1 MKRFEPRSVIANLTR
16 VAAISLLLSFVA
28 CSDDDSDTFLVRGDD
43 RSYTDDEDDVSSSS
57 ARSSSSS
64 ERRSSSSS
72 MRSSSSAYSSSSV
85 NSSSSSKRNVAFV
98 EPLRQNPDEDCDYGS
113 LIDKRDGQVYK
124 TVVIGEQTWMAE
136 NLNYAYLQPDS
147 LEQFDSASACYNDSL
162 EYCDKY
168 GRLYSFDVIEK
179 VCPDGWHLPSMDEW
193 EVLFDAVGGI
203 NVASEKLISSYGWK
217 NQSDVDDGYCFSV
230 LPGGYRPSVFD
241 DLGVGEGLWTS
252 TWYDS
257 DAIKNV
263 YFYNNYSYAYEG
275 YTPFEKMLY
284 IRCVED

>member
-1 MKRFEPRSVIANLTR
+1 MRALLFPLILCAFFIA
-16 VAAISLLLSFVA
+16 
-28 CSDDDSDTFLVRGDD
+28 CGDDDSGPFLVRGDTA
-43 RSYTDDEDDVSSSS
+43 SYSSEDADDFSSSS
-57 ARSSSSS
+57 AQFSSSSEHRSSSSS
-64 ERRSSSSS
+64 EQRVSSSS
-72 MRSSSSAYSSSSV
+72 MRSSSSVLSSSSV
-85 NSSSSSKRNVAFV
+85 NPSSSSKRNVALV
-98 EPLRQNPDEDCDYGS
+98 EPLRQNSDEDCDYGS
-113 LIDKRDGQVYK
+113 LTDKRDGQVYK

-147 LEQFDSASACYNDSL
+147 LGTFDSASLCYNDSL

-179 VCPDGWHLPSMDEW
+179 VCPDGWHLPSMEEW

-203 NVASEKLISSYGWK
+203 DFASEKLISSYGWK
-217 NQSDVDDGYCFSV
+217 NQRAVDDGYCFSV
-230 LPGGYRPSVFD
+230 LPGGYLPSDFR

-257 DAIKNV
+257 DDVKNV

-275 YTPFEKMLY
+275 YTSFEKMLY
-284 IRCVED
+284 IRCLKD

>member
-1 MKRFEPRSVIANLTR
+1 MTKFERRFMKHSAFFYVLFAL
-16 VAAISLLLSFVA
+16 SLAFLFA

-43 RSYTDDEDDVSSSS
+43 RSYQDDEDDLSSSS

-64 ERRSSSSS
+64 ERRFSSSS
-72 MRSSSSAYSSSSV
+72 MRSSSSV
-85 NSSSSSKRNVAFV
+85 NSSSSSKRNVALV
-98 EPLRQNPDEDCDYGS
+98 EPLRQNPDEDCDYGF
-113 LIDKRDGQVYK
+113 LIDKRDDQVYK

-136 NLNYAYLQPDS
+136 NLNYAYLLPDS
-147 LEQFDSASACYNDSL
+147 LRHFDSASACYNDSL

-230 LPGGYRPSVFD
+230 LGGGYRPSVFN

-284 IRCVED
+284 IRCVRD

>member
-1 MKRFEPRSVIANLTR
+1 MKHSAFFYVLFAL
-16 VAAISLLLSFVA
+16 SLAFLFA
-28 CSDDDSDTFLVRGDD
+28 CGDDDSDTFLVRGDD
-43 RSYTDDEDDVSSSS
+43 RSYQDDEDDLSSSS

-64 ERRSSSSS
+64 ERRISSSS
-72 MRSSSSAYSSSSV
+72 MRSSSSVYSSSSV
-85 NSSSSSKRNVAFV
+85 NSSSSSKRNVALV

-136 NLNYAYLQPDS
+136 NLNYAYLLPDS
-147 LEQFDSASACYNDSL
+147 LRHFDSASACYNDSL

-193 EVLFDAVGGI
+193 EVLFDAVGGMNI
-203 NVASEKLISSYGWK
+203 ASEKLISSYGWK

-230 LPGGYRPSVFD
+230 LPGGYRPSVFN
-241 DLGVGEGLWTS
+241 DLGVGEALWTS

-257 DAIKNV
+257 NGFQNV
-263 YFYNNYSYAYEG
+263 YFYNNYAYVYDG
-275 YTPFEKMLY
+275 YSTLDKMLY
-284 IRCVED
+284 IRCVMD

>member
-1 MKRFEPRSVIANLTR
+1 MKHSAFFYVLFAL
-16 VAAISLLLSFVA
+16 SLAFLFA
-28 CSDDDSDTFLVRGDD
+28 CSDDDSDTFLVRGDY
-43 RSYTDDEDDVSSSS
+43 RSYQDDEDDFSSSSAYSSSS

-64 ERRSSSSS
+64 ELRSSSS
-72 MRSSSSAYSSSSV
+72 MRSSSSV
-85 NSSSSSKRNVAFV
+85 NSSSSSKRNVALV

-136 NLNYAYLQPDS
+136 NLNYAYLLPDS
-147 LEQFDSASACYNDSL
+147 LRHFDSASACYNDSL

-203 NVASEKLISSYGWK
+203 NVASEKLISSYG
-217 NQSDVDDGYCFSV
+217 
-230 LPGGYRPSVFD
+230 
-241 DLGVGEGLWTS
+241 
-252 TWYDS
+252 
-257 DAIKNV
+257 
-263 YFYNNYSYAYEG
+263 
-275 YTPFEKMLY
+275 
-284 IRCVED
+284 